1 MRQQLDVAIR
11 HSLAE
16 QARNRL
22 AWVLLIA
29 FVPGWYLIIGS
40 MMRHTGAPSCSGPP
54 GPYWWWTGT
63 TSP

>member
-1 MRQQLDVAIR
+1 MRQQFDVALR
-11 HSLAE
+11 HSLAK

-40 MMRHTGAPSCSGPP
+40 MMRHAGGAVPAPVHWNRAGRRRP
-54 GPYWWWTGT
+54 
-63 TSP
+63 